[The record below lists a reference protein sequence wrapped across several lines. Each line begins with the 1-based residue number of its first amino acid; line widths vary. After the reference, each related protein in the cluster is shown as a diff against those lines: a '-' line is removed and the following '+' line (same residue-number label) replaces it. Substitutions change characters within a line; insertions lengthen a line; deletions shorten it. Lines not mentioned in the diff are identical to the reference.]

1 MIAVARQ
8 LLSVSCEW
16 AGDLRHAGHNQD
28 PSDLGGHSPD
38 GLQVHAS
45 RVPKAPNRSES
56 PTLEGTPPGRALE
69 GSRRVWIRL
78 RASDCQQ
85 VVSNDSTR
93 GLASHH
99 GASSLNLS
107 EPR

>member
-16 AGDLRHAGHNQD
+16 AGDLRHAGHSQD
-28 PSDLGGHSPD
+28 PCDLGGHSPD
-38 GLQVHAS
+38 GVQVHAP

-56 PTLEGTPPGRALE
+56 PTLEGMPPAERSKAHGE
-69 GSRRVWIRL
+69 SKSDL
-78 RASDCQQ
+78 RAPT
-85 VVSNDSTR
+85 VSNDPTC
-93 GLASHH
+93 GLVSHH

-107 EPR
+107 EQD

>member
-38 GLQVHAS
+38 GLQVHAA
-45 RVPKAPNRSES
+45 RVPKAPPSGVT
-56 PTLEGTPPGRALE
+56 TLEGTPPGRALE

-78 RASDCQQ
+78 RAADWQQ
-85 VVSNDSTR
+85 LVSNHPTC
-93 GLASHH
+93 GLASPH
-99 GASSLNLS
+99 GASSLN
-107 EPR
+107 

>member
-1 MIAVARQ
+1 VDLAMIAVARQ

-38 GLQVHAS
+38 GVQVHAP

-56 PTLEGTPPGRALE
+56 PTLEGMPPAERSKA
-69 GSRRVWIRL
+69 
-78 RASDCQQ
+78 
-85 VVSNDSTR
+85 
-93 GLASHH
+93 H

-107 EPR
+107 EQD